1 MIEICFYHLTRRSL
15 ERTLPA
21 LLEKSLGRGWR
32 VVVQAESEKRV
43 RALDKELWE
52 YDPEKFLPH
61 GVKADGAPE
70 TQPIYLTAERD
81 NPNRADVR
89 FFVGGAMAAPALRDP
104 DAAPRT
110 RAVLMFDGND
120 GIELS
125 AARAQW
131 KELRE
136 EGYELV
142 YYQENEAGGWVEKK
156 REKKV

>member
-1 MIEICFYHLTRRSL
+1 MIEVCFYHLTRRGL
-15 ERTLPA
+15 ERALPV

-43 RALDKELWE
+43 KALDRELWE

-70 TQPIYLTAERD
+70 IQPIYLTAECD
-81 NPNRADVR
+81 NPNSADVR
-89 FFVGGAMAAPALRDP
+89 FFVGGVSAAPALRDP
-104 DAAPRT
+104 AAAPKT
-110 RAVLMFDGND
+110 RAVLIFNGND
-120 GIELS
+120 EIELN

-136 EGYELV
+136 DGYELV
-142 YYQENEAGGWVEKK
+142 YHQENENGGWVEKK
-156 REKKV
+156 REKKA